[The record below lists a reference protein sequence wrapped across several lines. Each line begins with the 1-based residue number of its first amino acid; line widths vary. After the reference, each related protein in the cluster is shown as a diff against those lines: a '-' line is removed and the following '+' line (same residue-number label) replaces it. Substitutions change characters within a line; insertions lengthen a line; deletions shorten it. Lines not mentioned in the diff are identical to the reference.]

1 MTEPMKL
8 YHNMTVLT
16 PMGEGLVEGRTAYHT
31 EENKVFV
38 RILVD
43 DLPPEM
49 RTAMQARHLTCVMLE
64 FDLDSLV
71 PVVDGRK
78 AKLAK
83 VIKEGDKQ

>member
-49 RTAMQARHLTCVMLE
+49 RTAMQARHLTCGLYE
-64 FDLDSLV
+64 FDPDELV
-71 PVVDGRK
+71 PVIPGNKVTK
-78 AKLAK
+78 VAKTAK
-83 VIKEGDKQ
+83 G

>member
-1 MTEPMKL
+1 MEQGL
-8 YHNMTVLT
+8 EFNALVIT
-16 PMGEGLVEGRTAYHT
+16 PMGQGRIQGQVAHSDPP
-31 EENKVFV
+31 KMFV

-49 RTAMQARHLTCVMLE
+49 RTALQARHLTCMMIE
-64 FDLDSLV
+64 FDKAELV